1 MTADPSL
8 ASGATSIQVYWK
20 CCSEWQ
26 SMVSLTCCPT
36 QHGTAQHGTAQHS
49 TLYQTQ
55 QQMRSVWAH
64 EHRRQYSAVQRSM
77 AQRSA
82 AQHGTAQHSM
92 AQRSTAWHS
101 TVQDSMAQR
110 SAAQHGTA
118 QHCKAEK
125 RMVQCCVD
133 HLWSLPFTEGSMA
146 CASSDRNVLGLPFP
160 SC

>member
-1 MTADPSL
+1 MMTADPSL

-82 AQHGTAQHSM
+82 AQHDTAQHSM
-92 AQRSTAWHS
+92 AQHSAGQHGTAQCSTAWHS
-101 TVQDSMAQR
+101 TTLQSRKENGAML
-110 SAAQHGTA
+110 
-118 QHCKAEK
+118 C
-125 RMVQCCVD
+125 
-133 HLWSLPFTEGSMA
+133 GSPVVFA
-146 CASSDRNVLGLPFP
+146 LHRRLYGLRKL
-160 SC
+160 